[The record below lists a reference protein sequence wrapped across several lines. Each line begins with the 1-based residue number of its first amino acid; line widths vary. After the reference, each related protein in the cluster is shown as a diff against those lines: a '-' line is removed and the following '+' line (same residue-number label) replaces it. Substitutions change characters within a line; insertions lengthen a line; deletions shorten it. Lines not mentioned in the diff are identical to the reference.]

1 MSNERNYWQRMSRRQ
16 MSRRALLGASARA
29 GVGATGLALV
39 GCGDD
44 DDDGAQTVAQ
54 QQAQQQQSRQAAQQA
69 QQQQQAQPQAQQQA
83 QEQSADQQ
91 AQQADQQEQTVAE
104 AQDQQQQQQTAA
116 EASAI
121 TRGGTLRFSTPAA
134 THDYF
139 DPHRGVFG
147 PTQFWMGLYMN
158 YLIRWQNKEKGIM
171 QSDIASL
178 PEIPD
183 NTTYI
188 FTVDQ
193 GAAYWDRFPTEGGR
207 MVTAEDIRF
216 NAQRQIDS
224 VDADG
229 IEDTSFLT
237 ASKYQQTD
245 TVSVLDEQTIRFTT
259 SEPDSTYLG
268 AHLSPFSWITSP
280 EAIEEFGNRWRDE
293 QTNVELSSGTGA
305 YIPLDYDPDLGINL
319 DANPNYWKTGVD
331 GGPLPYLDR
340 IEFTNLLDAT
350 AVDAAYRGKGID
362 IGGFPLSSL
371 QVEGI
376 LNDFPDHQSFDVPFG
391 FTIQIRYNFN
401 PDWDG
406 EDGLGNPW
414 ADRRLAYAFHVAT
427 DRYLLIDAVYL
438 GSAKI
443 SAIAQAPWFNQAWT
457 VPPDELATWPGYRP
471 NRDEDIKMARD
482 LLSAAGVEPGSR
494 TFYWITPDV
503 WEQTYPGIT
512 ETVRTMYEQALD
524 VELSMDIQP
533 YTVILQRLLEGTH
546 PGQTPAWT
554 NPPQDLDPTGEW
566 NITHVVGG
574 SSNFSQYNYPPA
586 EEMIL
591 GMKRELDVE
600 KRKETATELLQI
612 FLGVHPDHGVDGFTG
627 QPSVMNA
634 ISPQVEWPYVNNSED
649 VYQFAHA
656 SHRYDDTW
664 LDTTHPEFPA

>member
-1 MSNERNYWQRMSRRQ
+1 MSNERNYWQRMRRRR

-44 DDDGAQTVAQ
+44 DDDSQAVAL
-54 QQAQQQQSRQAAQQA
+54 QQAQQQQQSQQVAQQQQQQPQAQPQA
-69 QQQQQAQPQAQQQA
+69 QQQQQAQA
-83 QEQSADQQ
+83 ADQQ
-91 AQQADQQEQTVAE
+91 AQQADQQEQSVAQ
-104 AQDQQQQQQTAA
+104 AQQQQQPQQAA
-116 EASAI
+116 ASI

-147 PTQFWMGLYMN
+147 PTQFWMGFYMN
-158 YLIRWQNKEKGIM
+158 YLIRWQNKEKGILE
-171 QSDIASL
+171 SDLASI

-183 NTTYI
+183 DVTYI
-188 FTVDQ
+188 FSVDQ
-193 GAAYWDRFPTEGGR
+193 GARFWDRFPTEGGR
-207 MVTAEDIRF
+207 AVTAEDIRY

-237 ASKYQQTD
+237 ASKYKQTD
-245 TVSVLDEQTIRFTT
+245 AIEVVDDQTIKFTT
-259 SEPDSTYLG
+259 ASADATYLG
-268 AHLSPFSWITSP
+268 VHLSPFSWITSP

-293 QTNVELSSGTGA
+293 QTNVELSSGTGP
-305 YIPLDYDPDLGINL
+305 YIPVTYDPDLGIEL
-319 DANPNYWKTGVD
+319 DVNPNYWKMGGD
-331 GGPLPYLDR
+331 GQPLPYLDSVS
-340 IEFTNLLDAT
+340 FANLTDAT
-350 AVDAAYRGKGID
+350 AVEAAYRGNEID
-362 IGGFPLSSL
+362 VGGFPLSTL
-371 QVEGI
+371 QTDGI
-376 LNDFPDHQSFDVPFG
+376 LGDFPEHKSFDVPFG

-414 ADRRLAYAFHVAT
+414 SDRRLAYAFHVAT

-443 SAIAQAPWFNQAWT
+443 SAIAQTPWFNQAWT
-457 VPPDELATWPGYRP
+457 VPPEELATWPGYRP
-471 NRDEDIKMARD
+471 NRDEDLKMAND
-482 LLSAAGVEPGSR
+482 LLDAAGIDRESR

-512 ETVRTMYEQALD
+512 ETVRTMYEQALG

-586 EEMIL
+586 EELIK
-591 GMKRELDVE
+591 GMRTELDVE
-600 KRKETATELLQI
+600 KRKETASELLRI
-612 FLGVHPDHGVDGFTG
+612 FLGVHPDHGVDGMTG

-634 ISPQVEWPYVNNSED
+634 ISPALEWPYVNNNTD
-649 VYQFAHA
+649 VYQFAHS
-656 SHRYDDTW
+656 SHRYDETW
-664 LDTTHPEFPA
+664 FDTTHPDFPA

>member
-1 MSNERNYWQRMSRRQ
+1 MNEQPNYWQRMRAARLSRRTLL
-16 MSRRALLGASARA
+16 RASGRA
-29 GVGATGLALV
+29 GVGAAGLALV

-44 DDDGAQTVAQ
+44 DDSQQAAAQV
-54 QQAQQQQSRQAAQQA
+54 QQAQQQAMQQRE
-69 QQQQQAQPQAQQQA
+69 
-83 QEQSADQQ
+83 QEQP
-91 AQQADQQEQTVAE
+91 
-104 AQDQQQQQQTAA
+104 QQQTAA
-116 EASAI
+116 QAQAQQTEQQETMQQDQPAEPTQAAASASNI
-121 TRGGTLRFSTPAA
+121 VRGGTLRFSSPAA

-158 YLIRWQNKEKGIM
+158 YLIRWQNKEQGIL

-183 NTTYI
+183 DTTYI
-188 FTVDQ
+188 FSIDQ
-193 GAAYWDRFPTEGGR
+193 GASFWDLFPTEGGR
-207 MVTAEDIRF
+207 LVTAEDIRY

-245 TVSVLDEQTIRFTT
+245 AIEVTDEQTIKFTT
-259 SEPDSTYLG
+259 AEADATYMG

-293 QTNVELSSGTGA
+293 QTNVELSSGTGP
-305 YIPLDYDPDLGINL
+305 YIPVLYDPDIGINL
-319 DANPNYWKTGVD
+319 DANPDYWKMGAD
-331 GGPLPYLDR
+331 GRPLPY
-340 IEFTNLLDAT
+340 IERMEFASLTDAT
-350 AVDAAYRGKGID
+350 TIEAAYRGNEID
-362 IGGFPLSSL
+362 IGGFPLSTL

-376 LNDFPDHQSFDVPFG
+376 LADFPDHKVFDTPFG
-391 FTIQIRYNFN
+391 YTIQIRYNFN
-401 PDWDG
+401 AEWAG

-427 DRYLLIDAVYL
+427 DRYQLIDAVYL
-438 GSAKI
+438 SSAKV

-457 VPPDELATWPGYRP
+457 VPPDELVTWPGYRP
-471 NRDEDIKMARD
+471 DRDTDIKMARD

-512 ETVRTMYEQALD
+512 ETVKAMYEQALG

-533 YTVILQRLLEGTH
+533 YTVILQRLLEGSH

-586 EEMIL
+586 EELIR
-591 GMKRELDVE
+591 GMKGELDIDR
-600 KRKETATELLQI
+600 RKETASELLKI
-612 FLGVHPDHGVDGFTG
+612 FLGVHPDHGVEGMTG
-627 QPSVMNA
+627 QPAVMNSIA
-634 ISPQVEWPYVNNSED
+634 PQVEWPFVNNSTD

-656 SHRYDDTW
+656 SHRYDDSW
-664 LDTTHPEFPA
+664 LDTEHPDYSA

>member
-1 MSNERNYWQRMSRRQ
+1 MSEQPNYWQRMRRSQ
-16 MSRRALLGASARA
+16 MSRRALLRASGRA
-29 GVGATGLALV
+29 GVGAAGLALV

-44 DDDGAQTVAQ
+44 DDDD
-54 QQAQQQQSRQAAQQA
+54 QQAATQTGGR
-69 QQQQQAQPQAQQQA
+69 QQQQAQPAAEPQQQA
-83 QEQSADQQ
+83 TQQGQQGAADRQ
-91 AQQADQQEQTVAE
+91 AQQADQQDAPADDQQQQDQTVAE
-104 AQDQQQQQQTAA
+104 T
-116 EASAI
+116 SNVL
-121 TRGGTLRFSTPAA
+121 RGGSLRFSTPAA

-147 PTQFWMGLYMN
+147 PTQFWMGFYMN
-158 YLIRWQNKEKGIM
+158 YLIRWRNKEQGLM
-171 QSDIASL
+171 EPDIASL

-183 NTTYI
+183 DTTYI
-188 FTVDQ
+188 FSVDQ
-193 GAAYWDRFPTEGGR
+193 GARFWDQFPTEGGR
-207 MVTAEDIRF
+207 AVTAEDIRY

-229 IEDTSFLT
+229 VEDTSFLS

-245 TVSVLDEQTIRFTT
+245 TIEVLDDVTIKFTT
-259 SEPDSTYLG
+259 AAPDATYLG
-268 AHLSPFSWITSP
+268 VHLGPFSWMTSP
-280 EAIEEFGNRWRDE
+280 EAIDEFGNRWRDE
-293 QTNVELSSGTGA
+293 QTNVELSSGTGP
-305 YIPLDYDPDLGINL
+305 YIPELYDPDIGIHLN
-319 DANPNYWKTGVD
+319 ANPNYWKMGAD

-340 IEFTNLLDAT
+340 VEFTNLLDAT
-350 AVDAAYRGKGID
+350 TVDAAYRGRGID

-376 LNDFPDHQSFDVPFG
+376 LADFPDHQSFDVPFG

-401 PDWDG
+401 AEWEG

-427 DRYLLIDAVYL
+427 DRYALIDTVYL

-457 VPPDELATWPGYRP
+457 VPGDELATWPGYRVD
-471 NRDEDIKMARD
+471 RDADIKMARD

-494 TFYWITPDV
+494 TFFWITPDV

-512 ETVRTMYEQALD
+512 ETVRAMYEQALD

-574 SSNFSQYNYPPA
+574 SSNFSQYDYPPA
-586 EEMIL
+586 EELIV
-591 GMKRELDVE
+591 GMKSELDVE
-600 KRKETATELLQI
+600 KRKETASELLRI
-612 FLGVHPDHGVDGFTG
+612 FLGVHPDHGVEGMTG

-634 ISPQVEWPYVNNSED
+634 ISPQVEWPYVNNSPD

-656 SHRYDDTW
+656 SHRYDDSW
-664 LDTTHPEFPA
+664 LDTEHPDYA

>member
-1 MSNERNYWQRMSRRQ
+1 MTERHNYWQRIGRKKMTRR
-16 MSRRALLGASARA
+16 SLLRASSRA
-29 GVGATGLALV
+29 GVGAAGLALV

-44 DDDGAQTVAQ
+44 DDDQTATAV
-54 QQAQQQQSRQAAQQA
+54 
-69 QQQQQAQPQAQQQA
+69 QQQQQAQQAQAQQQA
-83 QEQSADQQ
+83 MQQQQQQAMQQQQQAQADQQ
-91 AQQADQQEQTVAE
+91 AMQADQQEQTQQEQAE
-104 AQDQQQQQQTAA
+104 QVQQQAA
-116 EASAI
+116 VSAI

-139 DPHRGVFG
+139 DPHRAVFG
-147 PTQFWMGLYMN
+147 PSQFWMGLYMN
-158 YLIRWQNKEKGIM
+158 YLIHWQNKERGIM

-183 NTTYI
+183 DTTYI
-188 FTVDQ
+188 FSVDQ
-193 GAAYWDRFPTEGGR
+193 GARFWDRFPTEGGR
-207 MVTAEDIRF
+207 VVTAEDIRF

-229 IEDTSFLT
+229 VEDTSFLT
-237 ASKYQQTD
+237 ASKDQQTD
-245 TVSVLDEQTIRFTT
+245 TVEVVDDVTITFTT
-259 SEPDSTYLG
+259 AEPDSTYLG

-280 EAIEEFGNRWRDE
+280 EAITEFGNRWRDE
-293 QTNVELSSGTGA
+293 QSNVELSSGTGP
-305 YIPLDYDPDLGINL
+305 YIPQTYDPDLGIDL
-319 DANPNYWKTGVD
+319 DVNPNYWKLGVD
-331 GGPLPYLDR
+331 GQPLPYLDR
-340 IEFTNLLDAT
+340 VEFVNMTDPTTVDAT
-350 AVDAAYRGKGID
+350 YRGNGID

-371 QVEGI
+371 QVEDI
-376 LNDFPDHQSFDVPFG
+376 LNDFPEHQSFDVPFG

-401 PDWDG
+401 PDWPG

-457 VPPDELATWPGYRP
+457 VPQEELATWPGYRP
-471 NRDEDIKMARD
+471 NRDDDIQMANE
-482 LLSAAGVEPGSR
+482 LLDAAGVDRDSR

-503 WEQTYPGIT
+503 WELTYPGIT
-512 ETVRTMYEQALD
+512 ETVRSMYEQALG
-524 VELSMDIQP
+524 VSLSMDIQP

-566 NITHVVGG
+566 NITHVEGG

-586 EEMIL
+586 EEMIK
-591 GMKRELDVE
+591 GMRSELDVE
-600 KRKETATELLQI
+600 KRMDTATELLQI
-612 FLGVHPDHGVDGFTG
+612 FLGVHPEHGVEGMTG
-627 QPSVMNA
+627 QPSVMNG
-634 ISPQVEWPYVNNSED
+634 ISPQVEWPYVRNSED

-664 LDTTHPEFPA
+664 LDSTHPDYSA

>member
-1 MSNERNYWQRMSRRQ
+1 MTERQNYWRRIRRRRMSRR
-16 MSRRALLGASARA
+16 SLLRASSRA
-29 GVGATGLALV
+29 GVGAAGIALV

-44 DDDGAQTVAQ
+44 DDDG
-54 QQAQQQQSRQAAQQA
+54 QQAVTAA
-69 QQQQQAQPQAQQQA
+69 QQQQQAQQQAAQQQA
-83 QEQSADQQ
+83 MQQQQQQAMQEQQQ
-91 AQQADQQEQTVAE
+91 QQADQQASQADRQEGTQEEQAE
-104 AQDQQQQQQTAA
+104 QAQQQQTAVDT
-116 EASAI
+116 SAL
-121 TRGGTLRFSTPAA
+121 TRGGTLRFSAPAA

-147 PTQFWMGLYMN
+147 PTQFWMGFYMN
-158 YLIRWQNKEKGIM
+158 YLIRWRNKEKGIM
-171 QSDIASL
+171 ESDIASL

-188 FTVDQ
+188 FSVDQ
-193 GAAYWDRFPTEGGR
+193 GARFWDRYPTEGGR
-207 MVTAEDIRF
+207 LVTAEDIAF

-229 IEDTSFLT
+229 VEDTSFLT

-245 TVSVLDEQTIRFTT
+245 TLEVVDDATITFTT
-259 SEPDSTYLG
+259 AEPDSTYLG

-280 EAIEEFGNRWRDE
+280 EAINEFGNRWRDE

-305 YIPLDYDPDLGINL
+305 YIPVDYDPDLGINL
-319 DANPNYWKTGVD
+319 DVNPDYWKSGAD

-340 IEFTNLLDAT
+340 VEFTNLLDAT
-350 AVDAAYRGKGID
+350 AVDAAYRGNGID

-376 LNDFPDHQSFDVPFG
+376 LQDFPEHNSFDVPFG

-401 PDWDG
+401 PDWPG

-443 SAIAQAPWFNQAWT
+443 SAIAQAPWFNQFWT

-471 NRDEDIKMARD
+471 NRDDDIQMANELMD
-482 LLSAAGVEPGSR
+482 AAGVDRDSR

-512 ETVRTMYEQALD
+512 ETVRSMYEQALG
-524 VELSMDIQP
+524 VTLSMDIQP

-574 SSNFSQYNYPPA
+574 SSNFSQYDYPPA
-586 EEMIL
+586 EEMIK
-591 GMKRELDVE
+591 GMKGELDVN
-600 KRKETATELLQI
+600 KRKETADELLRI
-612 FLGVHPDHGVDGFTG
+612 FLGVHPDHGVDGMTG

-634 ISPQVEWPYVNNSED
+634 ISPQVEWPYVHNSED

-664 LDTTHPEFPA
+664 LDTTHPDYSA

>member
-1 MSNERNYWQRMSRRQ
+1 MAEQREGDHGERHRLAARDSRQ
-16 MSRRALLGASARA
+16 HDLHLLGRPGAR
-29 GVGATGLALV
+29 
-39 GCGDD
+39 
-44 DDDGAQTVAQ
+44 
-54 QQAQQQQSRQAAQQA
+54 
-69 QQQQQAQPQAQQQA
+69 
-83 QEQSADQQ
+83 
-91 AQQADQQEQTVAE
+91 
-104 AQDQQQQQQTAA
+104 
-116 EASAI
+116 
-121 TRGGTLRFSTPAA
+121 F
-134 THDYF
+134 
-139 DPHRGVFG
+139 
-147 PTQFWMGLYMN
+147 
-158 YLIRWQNKEKGIM
+158 
-171 QSDIASL
+171 
-178 PEIPD
+178 
-183 NTTYI
+183 
-188 FTVDQ
+188 
-193 GAAYWDRFPTEGGR
+193 WDRYPTEGGR
-207 MVTAEDIRF
+207 LVTAEDIAF
-216 NAQRQIDS
+216 NAQRQIES

-229 IEDTSFLT
+229 VEDTSFLT
-237 ASKYQQTD
+237 GQQVPAD
-245 TVSVLDEQTIRFTT
+245 RHAGGRRRDDHQVHYR
-259 SEPDSTYLG
+259 G
-268 AHLSPFSWITSP
+268 AGLHLSRGAPQSVSWITSP
-280 EAIEEFGNRWRDE
+280 EAIIEFGNRWRDE

-319 DANPNYWKTGVD
+319 DVNPDYWKNGAD

-340 IEFTNLLDAT
+340 VEFTNLLDAT

-376 LNDFPDHQSFDVPFG
+376 LQDFPEHNSFDVPFG

-401 PDWDG
+401 PDWPG

-471 NRDEDIKMARD
+471 NREDDIQMANE
-482 LLSAAGVEPGSR
+482 LLDAAGVDRDSR

-512 ETVRTMYEQALD
+512 ETVRSMYEQALG
-524 VELSMDIQP
+524 VTLSMDIQP

-566 NITHVVGG
+566 NITHVAGG

-586 EEMIL
+586 EEMIK
-591 GMKRELDVE
+591 GMRSELDVD
-600 KRKETATELLQI
+600 KRKETASELLKI
-612 FLGVHPDHGVDGFTG
+612 FLGVHPDHGVDGMTG

-634 ISPQVEWPYVNNSED
+634 ISPQVEWPYVHNSED

-664 LDTTHPEFPA
+664 LDTTHPDFPA